1 MGMRGGFIAA
11 ECAWL
16 ALAEVLEVL
25 GGPPVDEGPVSQ
37 AQWPRVPAGDSVL
50 YAASQDG
57 RCYLLDSLMVAS
69 SDSDL
74 ILELSRRL
82 SCAVVG
88 GGAATVTGTFWF
100 TAARMGRLRRVHH
113 DEKVSLTEPFNIGE
127 PLDSERITPF
137 DNPDG
142 VGVLG
147 GAHAAGF
154 DVDVILHGPASGGR
168 RVRWPIREFP
178 IRGELGRKLDEH
190 RHTHP
195 QPDSAGWERNIKVI
209 PRGSGQFDFRAW

>member
-1 MGMRGGFIAA
+1 MRSGFIVAQCDWADLAA
-11 ECAWL
+11 
-16 ALAEVLEVL
+16 ALEDL
-25 GGPPVDEGPVSQ
+25 GGPLVDEGPVTQ
-37 AQWPRVPAGDSVL
+37 VQWPRVPAGDSVL
-50 YAASQDG
+50 HAASQDG
-57 RCYLLDSLMVAS
+57 RCYLLDPLMAAS

-113 DEKVSLTEPFNIGE
+113 DEKVSLTEPFNIGQ

-142 VGVLG
+142 VGILG

-154 DVDVILHGPASGGR
+154 DVGVLMHGPATGGR
-168 RVRWPIREFP
+168 RVRWPTGEFP
-178 IRGELGRKLDEH
+178 ARGELGRKQDEH
-190 RHTHP
+190 RRTHQ
-195 QPDSAGWERNIKVI
+195 QPDAADWEKRIRVV
-209 PRGSGQFDFRAW
+209 PGSSGQFDIRAW